1 MSEWFGEI
9 LLWSLA
15 GWMTETGKVGTD
27 TTWEGLGNHFN
38 YFTVIYFMLITQ
50 SNFFPDSYTLCPLVQ
65 VKLLENVSKEICL
78 FQIMCESDARNC

>member
-38 YFTVIYFMLITQ
+38 YFTVI
-50 SNFFPDSYTLCPLVQ
+50 
-65 VKLLENVSKEICL
+65 
-78 FQIMCESDARNC
+78 